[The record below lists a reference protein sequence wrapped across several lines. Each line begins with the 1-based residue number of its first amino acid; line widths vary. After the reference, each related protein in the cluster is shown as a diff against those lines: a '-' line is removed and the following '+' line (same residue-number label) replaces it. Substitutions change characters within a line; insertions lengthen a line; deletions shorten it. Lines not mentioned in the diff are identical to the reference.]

1 MQIVLE
7 AIRAA
12 ALGALPIACFT
23 FLTVQWSI
31 VSGRLPKFSDA
42 KDLQAQYKKQR
53 AEIKETK
60 RIAKEKKKNKK
71 TGQPEIEQAQQEN
84 TSFFHKRKGG
94 DLMFNKLLFF
104 GGGFY
109 GTMALF
115 TYLIIEVIEI
125 LTFFGKIID
134 VTNWH
139 FTFSIQFLV
148 DLFINSIMNIVAAF
162 IWFQTLPKYVDVNN
176 GFVWIAAA
184 YLGYLGGVHFTKLKG
199 DKAWQFLAIEL
210 QKIKRKFGKKWR
222 SMTQ

>member
-1 MQIVLE
+1 MQIIIE

-42 KDLQAQYKKQR
+42 KDLQTQYKKQR
-53 AEIKETK
+53 TEIKEAK
-60 RIAKEKKKNKK
+60 RIAKENKK
-71 TGQPEIEQAQQEN
+71 TGQPEIEQAQQEHQQQEN

-162 IWFQTLPKYVDVNN
+162 IWFQTLPDYVDVNN

-199 DKAWQFLAIEL
+199 DEAWQFLAIKL
-210 QKIKRKFGKKWR
+210 QKIKDKFAKK
-222 SMTQ
+222 